1 MVMCSKYYLEN
12 VTREVID
19 SKWLLSS
26 SSNLIYEKQF
36 YLFTLDGFKDSDVTF
51 HSWIGFLDP

>member
-1 MVMCSKYYLEN
+1 MCSKYYLEN

-36 YLFTLDGFKDSDVTF
+36 YLFTLDGFKDSAVTF
-51 HSWIGFLDP
+51 HSWIGFHDP